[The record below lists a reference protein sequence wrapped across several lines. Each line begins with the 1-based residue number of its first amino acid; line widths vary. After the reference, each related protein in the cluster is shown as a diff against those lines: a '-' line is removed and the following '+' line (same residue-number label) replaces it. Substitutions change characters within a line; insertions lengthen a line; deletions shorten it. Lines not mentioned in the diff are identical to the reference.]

1 MTIRSFT
8 AVPLAV
14 IGAATVVLGSF
25 RPWYG
30 DRLGREIP
38 PAEVF
43 GAVPSPGEAV
53 GAAAGLLPLLIAAAT
68 LAVLGLLLRSRLLI
82 GLAGVVGLGL
92 TSMWLGHTYG
102 LENSLLLGGEGLGPG
117 APLTLLGG
125 GLLVAAAA
133 VMPGPW
139 LVRERT
145 DPLPPVSRPIN
156 PRVVAGAWPDGEV
169 PAGVVAAMKR
179 PTGTLSTELTA
190 PLHPAPRGAGGP
202 GDTAPAGTGEPVGT
216 VDGTPRPHP

>member
-1 MTIRSFT
+1 MTIRSLT

-14 IGAATVVLGSF
+14 IGAATVVLGPF

-43 GAVPSPGEAV
+43 GAAPSPEEVV
-53 GAAAGLLPLLIAAAT
+53 GAAAGLLPLLIAAGT
-68 LAVLGLLLRSRLLI
+68 LAVLGLMLRSRLLL
-82 GLAGVVGLGL
+82 GLAGAVGLGL
-92 TSMWLGHTYG
+92 ASLWLAHTYR
-102 LENSLLLGGEGLGPG
+102 LENSLLVGGEGLGPG

-169 PAGVVAAMKR
+169 PAGVVAATAGR
-179 PTGTLSTELTA
+179 GPTGTLSTSLTA
-190 PLHPAPRGAGGP
+190 PLHPSPNGSGNGP
-202 GDTAPAGTGEPVGT
+202 PGSPADPPGTI
-216 VDGTPRPHP
+216 DGVPLPHP